1 MSKEKISEQHEIASQ
16 IIDRWEHL
24 HAELYED
31 AKTIAN
37 DCHAILRA
45 HTKEVKYAP
54 PIALAVRLQRGAL
67 GPKLLW
73 VSYTR
78 KKRSVEGGG
87 TKRFTRELT
96 GRKNGKY
103 PTSIFKSFSPELR
116 VLLVGIEDRAAR
128 LRARVTFWR
137 QLLKDAARI
146 EHEERIE
153 QEERKRK
160 P

>member
-1 MSKEKISEQHEIASQ
+1 MSKEKISEQHEIADQ
-16 IIDRWEHL
+16 IIERWEHL

-31 AKTIAN
+31 AKNITT

-54 PIALAVRLQRGAL
+54 AISLAVRLQRGEL
-67 GPKLLW
+67 GPKLVW

-78 KKRSVEGGG
+78 KKRAVEGGSSI
-87 TKRFTRELT
+87 RFTREVP

-146 EHEERIE
+146 EHEERIA
-153 QEERKRK
+153 QEERERK

>member
-1 MSKEKISEQHEIASQ
+1 MSKEKISEQHEIAGQ

-31 AKTIAN
+31 AKVIAD

-54 PIALAVRLQRGAL
+54 PISLAVRLQRGWL
-67 GPKLLW
+67 GPKLVW

-78 KKRSVEGGG
+78 KKRAVEGGG
-87 TKRFTRELT
+87 SKRFTRELP

-103 PTSIFKSFSPELR
+103 PASIFKSFTPELR
-116 VLLVGIEDRAAR
+116 HLLVGIEARAAC

-137 QLLKDAARI
+137 RLMKDAERI
-146 EHEERIE
+146 ENEERIE
-153 QEERKRK
+153 QEKRK
-160 P
+160 QKP